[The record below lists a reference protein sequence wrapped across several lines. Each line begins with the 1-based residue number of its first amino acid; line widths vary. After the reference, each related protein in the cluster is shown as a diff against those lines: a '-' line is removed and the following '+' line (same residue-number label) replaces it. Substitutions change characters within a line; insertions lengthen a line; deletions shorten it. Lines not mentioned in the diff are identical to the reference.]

1 METTHPKEEFV
12 GDQCLVLPRNFL
24 QSADA
29 ASELYEEE
37 LTRVVRNL
45 DVDGLRPSLVR
56 LIGLYTLLTTVVWLA
71 PTYWAVCI

>member
-1 METTHPKEEFV
+1 METPRPNDEFA
-12 GDQCLVLPRNFL
+12 GDQCLVLPPNYL

-45 DVDGLRPSLVR
+45 EVDGLRPSMIR
-56 LIGLYTLLTTVVWLA
+56 LIGRRTLLTTLVWLA
-71 PTYWAVCI
+71 PAYWAVCV